1 MTLRL
6 ALAIVA
12 VLVNGVAAAQVYKC
26 RLGKGT
32 TYQDKP
38 CAKGTEIG
46 RITLE
51 APRPS
56 GKPAS
61 SSIPLPKPA
70 RAPGPPAPPAPGALP
85 SADNY
90 HCTRH
95 DGTQYYSAS
104 LMPNRVLV
112 PAYEMAQ
119 PPKGVDPQQQLW
131 VTDSC
136 VVAPLQQACDFYA
149 VEIDRV
155 QKLQRTA
162 AASEL
167 KALQREALRLRT
179 ISNSRCRK

>member
-1 MTLRL
+1 MRLPL
-6 ALAIVA
+6 ALVIA
-12 VLVNGVAAAQVYKC
+12 VLASGVASAQVYKC

-51 APRPS
+51 APPPS

-61 SSIPLPKPA
+61 SSISLPKPA
-70 RAPGPPAPPAPGALP
+70 RAPGPPVPPAPEALP
-85 SADNY
+85 IADNY
-90 HCTRH
+90 QCTRH
-95 DGTQYYSAS
+95 DGTTYFSAS
-104 LMPNRVLV
+104 LMPKRVLV
-112 PAYEMAQ
+112 PAYAMAQ

-136 VVAPLQQACDFYA
+136 VAVPLQQACDFYA
-149 VEIDRV
+149 LEIDRV

-162 AASEL
+162 AVGEQ